1 MNTQSLRNRFFV
13 LRHGQS
19 EANELSLIASCPTI
33 AVERYGLTTKGREQ
47 VRESVSQ
54 QHEELKKVKRIYTS
68 DFLRT
73 RQTAEIAAEQLGVP
87 IENELRLRERYF
99 GQWDGQSDQNYQT
112 VWAADHEDASHQ
124 KWGVESVRSV
134 SQRTLE
140 FLLSIDNENEGEN
153 YLLVSHG
160 DPLQILITT
169 VAGTDLR
176 LHRQI
181 RPLQTAA
188 LRCLADQEYL
198 LS

>member
-1 MNTQSLRNRFFV
+1 MNTQPFRNRFFV

-19 EANELSLIASCPTI
+19 EANEQSLIASCPTI

-47 VRESVSQ
+47 VHESISQ
-54 QHEELKKVKRIYTS
+54 QHEALKRATRIYTS

-112 VWAADHEDASHQ
+112 VWTADYEDASHQ
-124 KWGVESVRSV
+124 KWGVESARSV

-140 FLLSIDNENEGEN
+140 FLLSIDAASEGET

-181 RPLQTAA
+181 QPLQTAG
-188 LRCLADQEYL
+188 LRRLAD
-198 LS
+198 